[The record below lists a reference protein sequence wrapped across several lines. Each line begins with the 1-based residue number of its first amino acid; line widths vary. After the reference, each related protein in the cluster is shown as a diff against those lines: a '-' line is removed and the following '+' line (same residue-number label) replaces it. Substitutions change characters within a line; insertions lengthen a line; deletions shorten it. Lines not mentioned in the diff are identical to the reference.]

1 MLDIGAMV
9 AAARVRA
16 GFDDFGADTWQE
28 GLDVLVRALSTEAA
42 LNELGEQVFA
52 DQITGYLANRLEVE
66 KWYAAHPEIDDE
78 RIETTLFGLG
88 LPRTGS
94 TAVSFLLSCDRERR
108 SLRTWEAS
116 APCPPPEAATED
128 SDPRIAQAAAGIE
141 LTHQMFPDFVGML
154 PSSPTG
160 PQECL
165 ILMALDFRSP
175 VFEGMALLPSLT
187 AWLLSCDM
195 KPAYRYHERV
205 LKLLQWRCPPKRW
218 WLKTPS
224 HMSSIDALDAVYP
237 ESRFVMTHRDIG
249 TVLPSVCALKHALMS
264 PLTAGQ
270 DLVALGRHEVALW
283 AESLRRTIEFR
294 DDGRE
299 HRFYDLAFP
308 DVQADPIGTMEAL
321 YDAMGDT
328 LTDDTRE
335 RMAAWWKNSAD
346 ERRRGPR
353 PDPELY
359 GLDVDEL
366 RETFA
371 FYHERFGIEP
381 AAS

>member
-264 PLTAGQ
+264 PLTAGH

-299 HRFYDLAFP
+299 HRFYDVAFA